1 MDINIKEDLKS
12 ELILNHVYFSEIHFE
27 RQQNISSKGKV
38 DIKFISDKIVNGDV
52 MTVTLSTDL
61 HFKDLFSIHLN
72 LVGEFTCKGSDVV
85 SFYTNAVAI
94 LFPFIRSQIS
104 ILTSQPDFQP
114 IVIPALNIN
123 EVLKQNS

>member
-85 SFYTNAVAI
+85 SF
-94 LFPFIRSQIS
+94 
-104 ILTSQPDFQP
+104 
-114 IVIPALNIN
+114 
-123 EVLKQNS
+123 